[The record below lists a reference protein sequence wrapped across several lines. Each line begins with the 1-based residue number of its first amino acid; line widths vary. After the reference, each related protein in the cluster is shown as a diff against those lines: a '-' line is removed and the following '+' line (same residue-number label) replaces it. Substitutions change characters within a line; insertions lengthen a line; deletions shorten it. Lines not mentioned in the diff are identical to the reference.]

1 MNDLAGAMGRL
12 RALGQSVWLDHLRRS
27 MTRSGALAALVEQGL
42 SGITSNPSIFA
53 DAITSTTDYDAELG
67 DPQRAAWTAHDVF
80 ERLAVDDVREAADV
94 LRPVYQDTNGA
105 DGFASIEVSPAL
117 ARDTDGSI
125 REARRL
131 WQAVNRPNVM
141 IKIPGTREGWPA
153 IEQCLREGI
162 NVNVTLLFTLS
173 HYESVAGAYLRALE
187 GRLADGLPIDRVAS
201 VASVFISRVD
211 TEIDR
216 RLDAANARRGL
227 RGRAAIANARVIYAA
242 FRDIV
247 NSDRWRALERA
258 GARCQRPLWASMA
271 TKNAAYS
278 DVLYVESLIGPDTIA
293 TVPPGTLRQF
303 ADHGTAEVTLP
314 GDIQAA
320 ERFLLELESA
330 GIDFVDVNRALEDQG
345 LEKFTTALEH
355 LLAVISR
362 RRKRRS
368 ARSRRRRANAAA
380 TGPAEDPIIPSRW
393 RFLAEASARL
403 DESPQYRSTLVNVMR
418 LAVPRIADY
427 AVIALLTDEGGPG
440 WGWSAHRDPSGA
452 RLAAKLRAFL
462 PELTGGNH
470 RWAKSIH
477 DNMPRLVRRVDD
489 DQLRDIAMSETQ
501 LSVLRH
507 LKTSSFMLIPLAAW
521 GRTLGT
527 LLLAVTDDS
536 GRWYTRRD
544 LVLATELG
552 RRVSLTIDNARL
564 YRAVGQVARRPPSLG
579 RVMPRMGYRYHLE
592 WSPPETLPRRL
603 RRILARFPRWALR
616 GR

>member
-27 MTRSGALAALVEQGL
+27 MTRSGALSGLVEQGL

-53 DAITSTTDYDAELG
+53 EAIIGTTDYEADLT

-80 ERLAVDDVREAADV
+80 ERVAVDDVREAADV
-94 LRPVYQDTNGA
+94 LRPVYHDTNGA

-117 ARDTDGSI
+117 ARDTEGSI
-125 REARRL
+125 RDARRL
-131 WQAVNRPNVM
+131 WQAVNRPNAM

-173 HYESVAGAYLRALE
+173 HYEAVAGAYLRALE
-187 GRLADGLPIDRVAS
+187 GRLADGLPIDRIAS

-216 RLDAANARRGL
+216 RLEAANAGRGL
-227 RGRAAIANARVIYAA
+227 RGRAAIANATVIYAA

-247 NSDRWRALERA
+247 SSERWRALERA

-278 DVLYVESLIGPDTIA
+278 DVRYVESLIGPDTIA
-293 TVPPGTLRQF
+293 TVPPDTLRKF
-303 ADHGTAEVTLP
+303 ADHGAAELTLP
-314 GDIQAA
+314 GDVQAA
-320 ERFLLELESA
+320 ERSLLELESV

-345 LEKFTTALEH
+345 LDKFTTALDQ
-355 LLAVISR
+355 LLAAISR
-362 RRKRRS
+362 KRKRRR
-368 ARSRRRRANAAA
+368 ARPQPRPANAAA
-380 TGPAEDPIIPSRW
+380 IRPAEDPIVPSRW

-403 DESPQYRSTLVNVMR
+403 DESPEYRSTLVNVMR
-418 LAVPRIADY
+418 LAVPKIADY

-470 RWAKSIH
+470 PWAKSIH
-477 DNMPRLVRRVDD
+477 DNRPRLVRRVEDD
-489 DQLRDIAMSETQ
+489 HLREIAMSESQ
-501 LSVLRH
+501 LTVLRH
-507 LKTSSFMLIPLAAW
+507 LRTSAFMLIPLSAW

-527 LLLAVTDDS
+527 LLLAVTEES
-536 GRWYTRRD
+536 GRSYARRD
-544 LVLATELG
+544 LALATELG
-552 RRVSLTIDNARL
+552 RRISLTIDNARL
-564 YRAVGQVARRPPSLG
+564 YRAVGQVARRPTPLW
-579 RVMPRMGYRYHLE
+579 RAMPRMGYRYHLG
-592 WSPPETLPRRL
+592 WTPPETLRRKL
-603 RRILARFPRWALR
+603 GRILTRVPRWALR